1 MTGYNI
7 PEPLLLSLV
16 SWVAANDKSTEEL
29 NTDVR
34 CRPRQPIREEE
45 IVSAD
50 CLCTPRL
57 RSNLVE
63 TFWFWQSLARLQV
76 PEPLIVKGFS
86 FNQWVLMGM
95 IIYYCCRYYSFWK
108 KEKTA
113 RMKVIKLCS
122 FVLFW
127 NDLNFYNFEQKLSI
141 PTLKKCYLDE

>member
-1 MTGYNI
+1 MTGL

-16 SWVAANDKSTEEL
+16 SRVAANDKSTEEL

-63 TFWFWQSLARLQV
+63 TF
-76 PEPLIVKGFS
+76 
-86 FNQWVLMGM
+86 
-95 IIYYCCRYYSFWK
+95 
-108 KEKTA
+108 
-113 RMKVIKLCS
+113 
-122 FVLFW
+122 
-127 NDLNFYNFEQKLSI
+127 
-141 PTLKKCYLDE
+141 